1 MFEKNMS
8 MRDVDEMD
16 IGYFIKIMNYESK
29 EKDVY
34 AGDLDFL

>member
-16 IGYFIKIMNYESK
+16 IGYFIKIMNYER
-29 EKDVY
+29 DVY

>member
-1 MFEKNMS
+1 MS

-16 IGYFIKIMNYESK
+16 IAYFIKVLNYKNK